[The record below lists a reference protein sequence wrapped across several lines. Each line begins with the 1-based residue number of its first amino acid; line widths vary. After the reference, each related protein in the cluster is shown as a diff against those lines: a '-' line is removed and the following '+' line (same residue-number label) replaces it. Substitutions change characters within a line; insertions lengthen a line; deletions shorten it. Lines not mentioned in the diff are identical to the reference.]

1 MLMEK
6 GDFIIR
12 EKSLRDLFCV
22 LCAEDVPMEKKV
34 QQLRKYEDWL
44 FRRNIGQIREAKLA
58 LLRELLWLMYGD
70 RLKLLEAAM
79 RDRESPAGEEASGSP
94 AVLVKAA
101 HFALG
106 GITEEEV
113 SDIMEMMWLMKA
125 DGVGARELPFL

>member
-44 FRRNIGQIREAKLA
+44 FRRDIGQIREAKLA

-79 RDRESPAGEEASGSP
+79 RDRESPAGEEVSGSP

-101 HFALG
+101 YFALG

-113 SDIMEMMWLMKA
+113 SGIMEMMWLMKA